1 MATLTED
8 LSKMLI
14 PFSYITDKNTMEF
27 VAKDNN
33 LNNIND
39 ILKLPKGIQITAF
52 SYIQD
57 TSLNNFLILRDNK
70 EAMKLLYEFLFENK
84 RVSFDDFLKT
94 NPDYELQSY
103 FYLNHLFLL
112 FSSSYENEI
121 DIDKLDERAQIIII
135 KKIIIIV
142 KELNNLNKLKL
153 KKKYEILVKKFLKD
167 ILPLVQKERDY
178 NIHIPNILKSNTDKK
193 FQSILFFLILE
204 ETNLSDDIKEN
215 LFLKLNQKAQTLII
229 NIWDKLQYES
239 GFFYDIINKIDIEAL
254 VEYFM
259 DQKKTSK
266 IYQNFSGIF
275 RKRKKLAFKHLQ
287 FQTQMN
293 IIEDA
298 PKEKKTFYFSIL
310 PEEYRTKET
319 LSKIENI
326 DYKTVEKYLSNKK
339 KEFKKEDK
347 KKDENKTNI
356 GISKEAFKE
365 RLKLFDTKK

>member
-1 MATLTED
+1 MKGIPTVP
-8 LSKMLI
+8 KMK
-14 PFSYITDKNTMEF
+14 ITDHNKPRNSP
-27 VAKDNN
+27 VYN
-33 LNNIND
+33 LTNLLIYYLKILNRNI
-39 ILKLPKGIQITAF
+39 LYQWRQIT
-52 SYIQD
+52 
-57 TSLNNFLILRDNK
+57 
-70 EAMKLLYEFLFENK
+70 KLLCRFWKQQK
-84 RVSFDDFLKT
+84 R
-94 NPDYELQSY
+94 
-103 FYLNHLFLL
+103 
-112 FSSSYENEI
+112 
-121 DIDKLDERAQIIII
+121 
-135 KKIIIIV
+135 
-142 KELNNLNKLKL
+142 
-153 KKKYEILVKKFLKD
+153 
-167 ILPLVQKERDY
+167 
-178 NIHIPNILKSNTDKK
+178 
-193 FQSILFFLILE
+193 
-204 ETNLSDDIKEN
+204 
-215 LFLKLNQKAQTLII
+215 
-229 NIWDKLQYES
+229 
-239 GFFYDIINKIDIEAL
+239 
-254 VEYFM
+254 
-259 DQKKTSK
+259 K